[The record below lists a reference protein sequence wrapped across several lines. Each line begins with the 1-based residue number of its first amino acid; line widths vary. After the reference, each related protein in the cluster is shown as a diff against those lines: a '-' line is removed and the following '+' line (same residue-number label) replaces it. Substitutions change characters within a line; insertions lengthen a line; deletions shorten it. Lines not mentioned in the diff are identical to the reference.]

1 MSLQEV
7 HAGFSR
13 FRAADPSR
21 LHFAAHSHHPW
32 PDIAHGAHQAAW
44 DDAVGLA
51 DEKWGKVFG
60 EVMPATQAAIAR
72 VLGLPDP
79 ATIAFAP
86 NTHELLVRL
95 FSCLEPPVRILA
107 TGAEFHSF
115 ARQARRWEEAGLA
128 VVTRVAAEPL
138 DTFEERL
145 QTAVSA
151 GRHHLVYFS
160 QTHFDSGYVTSGL
173 HQVVEAVPDVSTL
186 VVIDGYHG
194 FMALPTDLGPVH
206 DRAFYLAGGYKY
218 AMAGE
223 GACFMH
229 CPPGYG
235 PRPVDSG
242 WLAGF
247 AQLEGGIGDDVRFGT
262 DGSRFL
268 GATFDPVG
276 IYRMRAVLEWLEGA
290 GVGVDDIHHHA
301 ARMQDR
307 FMAGLASRSESELG
321 ELMPSRSFDDRGNFL
336 TFRRP
341 DAAGLHRAMRATG
354 VVTDYRRD
362 RLRIGFG
369 VYHDADDVDDL
380 LERSAAALALAPA
393 G

>member
-1 MSLQEV
+1 MSIGQL
-7 HAGFSR
+7 HAGFTR
-13 FRAADPSR
+13 FREAAPDR

-32 PDIAHGAHQAAW
+32 PDVAHAGHQAAW
-44 DDAVGLA
+44 DDALELA
-51 DEKWGKVFG
+51 DEKWVKVFG
-60 EVMPATQAAIAR
+60 DVVPATQSAIAR

-79 ATIAFAP
+79 SSIAFAP

-115 ARQARRWEEAGLA
+115 TRQTRRWEEAGLA
-128 VVTRVAAEPL
+128 VVTRVATDPL
-138 DTFEERL
+138 ETFEERL
-145 QTAVSA
+145 VKAVA
-151 GRHHLVYFS
+151 GGRHHLVYFS
-160 QTHFDSGYVTSGL
+160 QTHFDSGYVTAGM
-173 HQVVEAVPDVSTL
+173 QEVVRAVPSDDAI

-194 FMALPTDLGPVH
+194 FMASPTDLGPMH
-206 DRAFYLAGGYKY
+206 DRVFYLAGGYKY

-235 PRPVDSG
+235 ARPVDSG
-242 WLAGF
+242 WFAGF
-247 AQLEGGIGDDVRFGT
+247 GQLEEGMGNDVWFGT

-276 IYRMRAVLEWLEGA
+276 IYRMRAVLEWLESS
-290 GVGVDDIHHHA
+290 GVTVADIHRHA
-301 ARMQDR
+301 RDLQSH
-307 FMAGLASRSESELG
+307 FVEGLSSAGLDELG
-321 ELMPSRSFDDRGNFL
+321 ELVPDSSFPDRGNFL

-341 DAAGLHRAMRATG
+341 DAATFHRAMRELG

-369 VYHDADDVDDL
+369 VYHDRSEVDAL
-380 LERSAAALALAPA
+380 VERATAALALTAST
-393 G
+393 